1 MSYPTPALINRILDM
16 SPKQIANNF
25 HKDLFSK
32 VSISLITLITVGVAT
47 TTYGVFRANIV
58 FASDLNMALDPI
70 KQSVAEIKVANQE
83 TQRAIQQ
90 QTILIQQLAE
100 NQVEIRIDYLEDQV
114 RILRSKSKLS
124 NDEKFR
130 LMRYQDDLEREKL
143 KRGR

>member
-1 MSYPTPALINRILDM
+1 M
-16 SPKQIANNF
+16 SPKQIANSF

-58 FASDLNMALDPI
+58 FASDLNTALDPI
-70 KQSVAEIKVANQE
+70 KQSVAEIKAANQE

-90 QTILIQQLAE
+90 QTVLIRQLAE

-114 RILRSKSKLS
+114 RILRSKPKLS